1 MVKQNFITFLVNML
15 LIFWLL
21 LLYNPEAINAQ
32 ENVSDKD
39 IQRYEEIIKHD
50 QNNIEAYKN
59 LASLYAKKG
68 MIDEAIAE
76 LDKAMDIKYRK
87 GYEDA
92 IKEKNF
98 KFYGT
103 YLFLSVIIGLLI
115 SAIVVSIL
123 SWSEIID
130 GLRTLYSDIRVK
142 RFVRNIK
149 VKLSSDLKSRAI
161 EIARNKE
168 KLRDAINHENDPSM
182 KEITSGILP
191 KLDDLIFQA
200 SLLLELQQNLS
211 NCIKDIDLYKL
222 EASMRDAEHSLREET
237 DEEAKKAIEYQIKQL
252 KNKHDNYIKAKAK
265 IRTCDAVLRGIGAKI
280 DATLLDLLSFPSVLI
295 KKQEFFEKVS
305 AELDEEIKISR
316 DATDEVVEEIT

>member
-21 LLYNPEAINAQ
+21 ILYNPEAINAQ

-130 GLRTLYSDIRVK
+130 GLRTLHSDIRVK

-191 KLDDLIFQA
+191 RLDDLIFQA

-280 DATLLDLLSFPSVLI
+280 DATLLDLLNLPSVLI

-316 DATDEVVEEIT
+316 DATDAVVEEIT

>member
-15 LIFWLL
+15 LILWLL

-50 QNNIEAYKN
+50 QNNIEAYKK
-59 LASLYAKKG
+59 LVSLYAKKG
-68 MIDEAIAE
+68 MIDKAIAE
-76 LDKAMDIKYRK
+76 LDKAMDIKYRE

-92 IKEKNF
+92 IKEKSF

-123 SWSEIID
+123 SWSEIVD
-130 GLRTLYSDIRVK
+130 GLRTLHSDIRVK
-142 RFVRNIK
+142 RFIRHIK

-168 KLRDAINHENDPSM
+168 RLRDAINHENDPSM

-191 KLDDLIFQA
+191 RLDDLIFQA

-222 EASMRDAEHSLREET
+222 EVSISDAEHSLREET

-280 DATLLDLLSFPSVLI
+280 DATLLDLLNLPSVLI

-316 DATDEVVEEIT
+316 DATDAVVEEIA